1 MLFCNPKSMVV
12 SPKKDKAAFAKPQLS
27 DLLELLRPSS
37 RNPFEDDSETALL
50 WMANCSRA
58 ANNHTLP
65 SKNIDPPMYEEYFN
79 NMNKPKSEKYRERL
93 LLKYRENK
101 RLESLPP
108 HERRLASLLNSL
120 QYSKANR
127 PWLLSIEM
135 RNQNLCFDLVMPHE
149 STTLHFTCR
158 KDMHSSLRMII
169 SDHFEKMV
177 RSPLLFNV
185 IILDKQG
192 NIFSDD
198 CFEGRAISK
207 ELDKSLRR
215 ACITA
220 FL

>member
-1 MLFCNPKSMVV
+1 MI
-12 SPKKDKAAFAKPQLS
+12 SPKKNNSALAKPQLS

-37 RNPFEDDSETALL
+37 CNPFEDDSEKALL
-50 WMANCSRA
+50 WMTNCSRA
-58 ANNHTLP
+58 MDNHNLFT
-65 SKNIDPPMYEEYFN
+65 KNTDPPIYEEYFN
-79 NMNKPKSEKYRERL
+79 NINKPKSEKYRERL

-127 PWLLSIEM
+127 PWMLSIEM

-158 KDMHSSLRMII
+158 KDVHSSLRMII

-177 RSPLLFNV
+177 RSPLLFNLT
-185 IILDKQG
+185 ILDKQG
-192 NIFSDD
+192 NVFFDD
-198 CFEGRAISK
+198 CVEGSAISK
-207 ELDKSLRR
+207 ELDKSLRC